1 MHMLLMA
8 GLMLLFFFVSITFI
22 CLYRDKLDTHIWN
35 LAFVLADIVFFFC
48 WNYASDQYGWLAD
61 GFMTLENISPLMFT
75 LIPLTYFMKDGVK
88 DYCFSAIAFLS
99 FGMFCAM
106 MISPEHA
113 YLFNFNEEASFL
125 YTSEAA
131 CHMLCAVF
139 GIYLVMSNQ
148 VKPNFTQWIKSIV
161 FMYSIISFGVVLNFV
176 FHKKFFGMDPYGD
189 YSIYFLDIFGSFT
202 TTLIAYY
209 LGVMVVLTLGM
220 QMCYLMDKASKKH
233 DKAELLP
240 RLEEEIENG
249 NA

>member
-22 CLYRDKLDTHIWN
+22 CLYRDKLDAHIWN
-35 LAFVLADIVFFFC
+35 LAFVLADVVFFFC
-48 WNYASDQYGWLAD
+48 WNYASNQYGWLSD
-61 GFMTLENISPLMFT
+61 GFMTLDNISPLMFT
-75 LIPLTYFMKDGVK
+75 LIPLTYFMKDSVK

-148 VKPNFTQWIKSIV
+148 VKPNFRQWIKSIV

-176 FHKKFFGMDPYGD
+176 FHKRFFGMDPYGE
-189 YSIYFLDIFGSFT
+189 YSIYFLDIFGSFA

-209 LGVMVVLTLGM
+209 LGVMVVLTIGM
-220 QMCYLMDKASKKH
+220 QMCYLMDKISKKH
-233 DKAELLP
+233 AKAELLP
-240 RLEEEIENG
+240 KLEEEI
-249 NA
+249 

>member
-1 MHMLLMA
+1 MHMMLMV
-8 GLMLLFFFVSITFI
+8 GLMLLFFFVSLTCI
-22 CLYRDKLDTHIWN
+22 CLFRDKLDTRIWN
-35 LAFVLADIVFFFC
+35 LAFVIADIVFFFC
-48 WNYASDQYGWLAD
+48 WNYASYERGWLAK
-61 GFMTLENISPLMFT
+61 GFMTLDNISPLTFT
-75 LIPLTYFMKDGVK
+75 LIPLTYFMNDKVK

-113 YLFNFNEEASFL
+113 YLFSFNEDASFL

-139 GIYLVMSNQ
+139 GIYLVMSGQ

-161 FMYSIISFGVVLNFV
+161 FMYCIISFGVFLNFV
-176 FHKKFFGMDPYGD
+176 FHRRFFGMDPYGE
-189 YSIYFLDIFGSFT
+189 YAIYFLDIFGSFT

-209 LGVMVVLTLGM
+209 LGVLLVLTLGM
-220 QMCYLMDKASKKH
+220 QLCAFLDKMTKKH

-240 RLEEEIENG
+240 SLEQRIEDEE
-249 NA
+249 